1 MLKKKILGAKVLD
14 TNGYVQATRL
24 VTPVKQSGKYQLGDI
39 LNADAVDQIV
49 SKAIEEHGVDVQK
62 LQDNIKESVDNAKKE
77 IVAGASEDYDTMK
90 EVADYIIKHKGEYA
104 TLSTTVSNIS
114 TDVNNYKSTTNESI
128 NTVKKDLTNEVSRAK
143 TAEEANTSSIQ
154 VEVNRA
160 KAAEAAN
167 KEAISTVKSTIQG
180 ITINGSYNKD
190 TNKLTINLVIPGV
203 SNPATCQID
212 MADIIDQNDL
222 VDSDT
227 TTVERVDGKSK
238 TNVNVMSDDDV
249 QNLIDKIQ

>member
-90 EVADYIIKHKGEYA
+90 EVADYIIKHNGEYA
-104 TLSTTVSNIS
+104 TLSTTVSN
-114 TDVNNYKSTTNESI
+114 
-128 NTVKKDLTNEVSRAK
+128 
-143 TAEEANTSSIQ
+143 
-154 VEVNRA
+154 
-160 KAAEAAN
+160 
-167 KEAISTVKSTIQG
+167 VKSTIQG